1 MSMRPGSYKPGVRSA
16 QAATTFH
23 FVGFLSLVLAAS
35 ASTAQAQ
42 DSAAASLPR
51 WSVEVKAGRFKPDVP
66 AWETYYGEDSTR
78 AFAVAIGRKL
88 GRQVELGA
96 ELLYGSDRGM
106 GSLPLN
112 DRLGG
117 EVLYEF
123 APVHAYIL
131 ARGVLSERQWL
142 VPFIGAGIG
151 QLYYRQHVSGGS
163 SSEGNTSYHT
173 ARAGVQLLLDRISP
187 NSATNLRR
195 GYGIEHTYLILDFQ
209 RSSAEIDGTPW
220 DLGGD
225 TWLAGL
231 LFEY

>member
-1 MSMRPGSYKPGVRSA
+1 MSARPGLDQGGASA
-16 QAATTFH
+16 RAVTTFH
-23 FVGFLSLVLAAS
+23 FVGFLLLVLATS
-35 ASTAQAQ
+35 ATAALAQ
-42 DSAAASLPR
+42 DSTATALPH
-51 WSVEVKAGRFKPDVP
+51 WSVEIKAGRFKPDVP
-66 AWETYYGEDSTR
+66 EWETYYGDDSTR

-88 GRQVELGA
+88 VRQVELGA
-96 ELLYGSDRGM
+96 ELLYGSDRGN

-117 EVLYEF
+117 DVLYEF

-163 SSEGNTSYHT
+163 SSEGNTAYYT
-173 ARAGVQLLLDRISP
+173 ARAGMQLLLDRLSP

-195 GYGIEHTYLILDFQ
+195 DYGIEHTYLILDFQ
-209 RSSAEIDGTPW
+209 RSSAEINGTPW